1 MKILIIKPKTITL
14 VELKDALPG
23 GCLDPERAIIELS
36 TEKKKEKQ
44 FKQEKFQAIK
54 SLSLA

>member
-36 TEKKKEKQ
+36 TEKKKKN
-44 FKQEKFQAIK
+44 
-54 SLSLA
+54 SLNKRNFRQLNL